1 MRPSLDNKLCDHI
14 CRNTMGAMER
24 PLLQHSEGFLEE
36 VLPELVIKDKLGNQV
51 KKGDQDL
58 ADTLTE
64 LMASCA
70 NYFPNTGD
78 FALK

>member
-1 MRPSLDNKLCDHI
+1 
-14 CRNTMGAMER
+14 MGAMER
-24 PLLQHSEGFLEE
+24 PLLQHLEGFLEE

-58 ADTLTE
+58 LDTLIE
-64 LMASCA
+64 LMASCV